1 MGIFHYI
8 FHNNIPEMIY
18 YQVNLLLSGMLAVD
32 SQSIEI
38 NNIIFV
44 LHSSPIFCMRQ
55 EALPSISMYYIL
67 NILPRPLFWMLI

>member
-1 MGIFHYI
+1 MGIFYYM
-8 FHNNIPEMIY
+8 FHDIIPEMIY
-18 YQVNLLLSGMLAVD
+18 YQANLLLSGMLAVD
-32 SQSIEI
+32 RQSIEI
-38 NNIIFV
+38 NNIIFA